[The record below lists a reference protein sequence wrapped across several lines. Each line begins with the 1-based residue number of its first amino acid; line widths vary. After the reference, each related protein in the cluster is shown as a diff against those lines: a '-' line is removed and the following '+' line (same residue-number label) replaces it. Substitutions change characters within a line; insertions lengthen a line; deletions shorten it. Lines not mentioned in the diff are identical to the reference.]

1 MITIVASRP
10 SRARVN
16 DLPQY
21 VRKFRFE
28 SADSERLAPES
39 RVTMPSANYG
49 LIWLKVLLM
58 SIGSTGLLY
67 VAVSVML

>member
-1 MITIVASRP
+1 MSTIVSSRF
-10 SRARVN
+10 SRTRVN

-28 SADSERLAPES
+28 SVESEARASSIRPE
-39 RVTMPSANYG
+39 VTHPSYR

-58 SIGSTGLLY
+58 RIGSTGLLY
-67 VAVSVML
+67 VAVSVLL

>member
-1 MITIVASRP
+1 MSTIVTSRP

-28 SADSERLAPES
+28 SAEGERLAPES
-39 RVTMPSANYG
+39 SVTVTHTNYG
-49 LIWLKVLLM
+49 VIWLKVLLM
-58 SIGSTGLLY
+58 SIGSAGLLF
-67 VAVSVML
+67 VTVSVML

>member
-1 MITIVASRP
+1 MSTIVSSRS
-10 SRARVN
+10 SRTRVN

-28 SADSERLAPES
+28 SAENERLASES
-39 RVTMPSANYG
+39 PVAMPHPSYG

-58 SIGSTGLLY
+58 SIGSAGLLF
-67 VAVSVML
+67 VAVSVLL

>member
-1 MITIVASRP
+1 MSTIVSSRS
-10 SRARVN
+10 SRTRVN

-21 VRKFRFE
+21 VHKFRFE
-28 SADSERLAPES
+28 AAEGEALAP
-39 RVTMPSANYG
+39 RIQAAVIHPGYG

-67 VAVSVML
+67 VAVSVMR

>member
-1 MITIVASRP
+1 MSTIVSSRFC
-10 SRARVN
+10 RTRVN

-28 SADSERLAPES
+28 SVESEALAPS
-39 RVTMPSANYG
+39 IQPAATHPSYR

-67 VAVSVML
+67 VAVSVLL